1 MPDPLPPLIVASALT
16 TLLLETLEQPELG
29 QLVGDELT
37 ADLREL
43 AGRLE
48 MELRAAS
55 RSHLR
60 LAEPPED

>member
-16 TLLLETLEQPELG
+16 TLLLETLEQPE
-29 QLVGDELT
+29 VGRLAGEELA
-37 ADLREL
+37 ADLRDL

-48 MELRAAS
+48 AELRASS

-60 LAEPPED
+60 LADPPEG